1 MMSSSS
7 SSRPVRWAPC
17 AFVVA
22 LAVACSASNDPGD
35 PTGSGAGGPG
45 PGSGAAS
52 GTGGGIDPSGGA
64 GGGVPGVGCS
74 ADLQKVVDEDGA
86 ILAECPP
93 DQGCFG
99 GQCIPA
105 CDAASQSR
113 GSIGCDFYAPDP
125 PFLSNGMSSQL
136 DGPCYAV
143 FLANTWKRPA
153 KIEVSRGGQTLDVSS
168 FGRIPKG
175 LGASVTY
182 EPIPATGL
190 PPDEVAVLF
199 LSHKP
204 GVVNFTSL
212 ECPVAPAQLV
222 DAAVSGTGRG
232 SAFHVSMDTP
242 VSSYDILPYGGATS
256 YLPSASLLFPASAW
270 GTNYVAVT
278 TAGGGSGSLWA
289 LVVASE
295 DATTVSVVPATTALP
310 AGNGVAAAPLNQ
322 TTTYTL
328 NAGETLQ
335 WLDPTFGGPMD
346 PTGTVIGSDK
356 PVGLFAGNTYLGVG
370 SATSGPGGQDSAH
383 QQIPH
388 VKALG
393 NEYVGA
399 GVVTRLA
406 SLQPESVP
414 YRLLGVVDGT
424 TLTYDPVIPGAP
436 TTLSLGQ
443 VVQFETTLP
452 FSVRS
457 QDADHPFA
465 FTQYLPGT
473 NPETRPGCGPA
484 PPLGG
489 ITCGLGD
496 EEWVSLVPPEQF
508 LQRYVFF
515 TDPTYA
521 TTNLVLVRRKGAS
534 SFAEV
539 DIACLGAVSG
549 WQPVGSAGVFEVAH
563 IDLVRGGVPVG
574 NCGTSRH
581 EASSNGAFGV
591 VVWGTDFY
599 SSYGYPAGGNVGSIN
614 DVIVEPVPK

>member
-1 MMSSSS
+1 MMSSS
-7 SSRPVRWAPC
+7 RLARWTSGAILL
-17 AFVVA
+17 AFA
-22 LAVACSASNDPGD
+22 LACSAGNDADD

-45 PGSGAAS
+45 SGAGGNPSA
-52 GTGGGIDPSGGA
+52 TGAGAGIDPSGGA
-64 GGGVPGVGCS
+64 GGGVSGVGCS
-74 ADLQKVVDEDGA
+74 ADLQKVVDENGA
-86 ILAECPP
+86 VIAECPA

-105 CDAASQSR
+105 CEAAAKSK
-113 GSIGCDFYAPDP
+113 GSIGCDFFAPDP
-125 PFLSNGMSSQL
+125 PFLSNGMASQL

-143 FLANTWKRPA
+143 FIANTWKRPA
-153 KIEVSRGGQTLDVSS
+153 MIEVSRGGQALDVST

-212 ECPVAPAQLV
+212 ECPVPPAQLV
-222 DAAVSGTGRG
+222 DAAVPGTGRG
-232 SAFHVSMDTP
+232 SAFHVTMDTP

-256 YLPSASLLFPASAW
+256 YLPSASLLFPATAW
-270 GTNYVAVT
+270 GTNYVALT
-278 TAGGGSGSLWA
+278 TAMSAGSLWA
-289 LVVASE
+289 MVVASE

-310 AGNGVAAAPLNQ
+310 GGNGVTAAPLNQ

-335 WLDPTFGGPMD
+335 WLDPNFNGSVD

-356 PVGLFAGNTYLGVG
+356 PIGLFAGNTYLGVG

-399 GVVTRLA
+399 GVVTRLV

-424 TLTYDPVIPGAP
+424 TLTYDPPVPGAP
-436 TTLSLGQ
+436 TTLALGQ
-443 VVQFETTLP
+443 VVEFETTLA

-473 NPETRPGCGPA
+473 NPETRPGCGPV

-489 ITCGLGD
+489 ISCGLGD
-496 EEWVSLVPPEQF
+496 EEWVSLVPPQQF

-521 TTNLVLVRRKGAS
+521 TTNLVLVRKKGPS
-534 SFAEV
+534 GFAEV
-539 DIACLGAVSG
+539 DIACLGAVTG
-549 WQPVGSAGVFEVAH
+549 WQPVGSEGNYEYAH
-563 IDLVRGGVPVG
+563 VDLVRGTVPVAA
-574 NCGTSRH
+574 CSTSRH

-591 VVWGTDFY
+591 VVWGTDYY